1 MRIGVSMIVKN
12 EEYMLPE
19 CLESVRGFDEIVIVD
34 TGSTDRTV
42 EIAEKYGVVHH
53 FEWIDDFSA
62 ARNYSLS
69 KCTADWI
76 LIIDADERLR
86 SSVKDV
92 RKAVKS
98 AGKKNFV
105 TVNVDMCPGESFDK
119 PDYTQRSLRIIKRSE
134 DIRYGRKIHNSLMY
148 KGNMAQPMKDA
159 YHSSLKMV
167 SGFSPSHEADPDR
180 TFRLLKQE
188 LLMNPDSTR
197 DMYYLAMEYLYKKQD
212 DVEALKL
219 LQQYFNIAFFQPW
232 TNELADAC
240 YLMATIYVNQQ
251 NWPMAMSAAMSAAV
265 TWHTFKAP
273 YVMMAKLCDIAG
285 QSPASKHWAEIA
297 SRASNEGVLFIR

>member
-1 MRIGVSMIVKN
+1 
-12 EEYMLPE
+12 
-19 CLESVRGFDEIVIVD
+19 
-34 TGSTDRTV
+34 
-42 EIAEKYGVVHH
+42 
-53 FEWIDDFSA
+53 
-62 ARNYSLS
+62 
-69 KCTADWI
+69 
-76 LIIDADERLR
+76 
-86 SSVKDV
+86 
-92 RKAVKS
+92 
-98 AGKKNFV
+98 
-105 TVNVDMCPGESFDK
+105 
-119 PDYTQRSLRIIKRSE
+119 
-134 DIRYGRKIHNSLMY
+134 MY
-148 KGNMAQPMKDA
+148 KGDMAQPMKDA

-219 LQQYFNIAFFQPW
+219 LQQYFNIAFFRPW

-273 YVMMAKLCDIAG
+273 YVMMSKLCDIAG
-285 QSPASKHWAEIA
+285 QSPASKHWADIA
-297 SRASNEGVLFIR
+297 SRATNEGVLFIR